1 MSEITLGSNRSVADL
16 RAQAAAYRR
25 MAKSTRVLGVGAAL
39 VQIAEGFDA
48 LADEGEQE
56 QLWGGPVA
64 DE

>member
-1 MSEITLGSNRSVADL
+1 MSEITLVSQRSVADL

-25 MAKSTRVLGVGAAL
+25 MAKTTRVLSVGAAL
-39 VQIAEGFDA
+39 GKIADGFDA